1 MELFNIFNVGT
12 LLATH
17 RAQANQQGSIMKT
30 RQILAVLVTG
40 TLLSANVSAHAA
52 ELSLTDRVIAGVG
65 NVIAA
70 EGNNALRSIRNELKR
85 NLVNTLKPLLPEPSP
100 NNSEASATTDNDANL
115 QDYVNLHEQTR
126 AVQ

>member
-1 MELFNIFNVGT
+1 
-12 LLATH
+12 
-17 RAQANQQGSIMKT
+17 MKT